1 MVDSVERIS
10 RWNRLEKQ
18 AVRKIFIYILNFVK
32 WLPIVPFG
40 IDTMAKY
47 EAFNLGGFL
56 NCILYL
62 MNQDFLR
69 DLKSEPFVSL
79 ENFSNNNNSECQS
92 QPKKHQSSD
101 DDNSDNV
108 LGQESK
114 EEQEKLQEQTSPTT
128 SPSPSSNTLNRCDVD
143 EITVVDI
150 QQTTIKV
157 QDNEDKIKDECE
169 CELQVKKMMILDF

>member
-1 MVDSVERIS
+1 MVDSAERIS

-40 IDTMAKY
+40 IDTMTKY
-47 EAFNLGGFL
+47 E
-56 NCILYL
+56 
-62 MNQDFLR
+62 DFLR

-79 ENFSNNNNSECQS
+79 ENFSNNDNNSECQS
-92 QPKKHQSSD
+92 QPKKHQSGD
-101 DDNSDNV
+101 DDNSDNI

-114 EEQEKLQEQTSPTT
+114 EEQEKLQEQTCPTT
-128 SPSPSSNTLNRCDVD
+128 SPSPSSNTLNRCDID

-157 QDNEDKIKDECE
+157 QDNEDKIKDECG

>member
-1 MVDSVERIS
+1 MVDSAERIS

-40 IDTMAKY
+40 IDTMTKY
-47 EAFNLGGFL
+47 E
-56 NCILYL
+56 
-62 MNQDFLR
+62 
-69 DLKSEPFVSL
+69 EPFVSL
-79 ENFSNNNNSECQS
+79 ENFSNNDNNSECQS
-92 QPKKHQSSD
+92 QPKKHQSGD
-101 DDNSDNV
+101 DDNSDNI

-114 EEQEKLQEQTSPTT
+114 EEQEKLQEQTCPTT
-128 SPSPSSNTLNRCDVD
+128 SPSPSSNTLNRCDID

-157 QDNEDKIKDECE
+157 QDNEDKIKDECG